1 MALIKCNHCG
11 KSVSDKAS
19 ICPKCR
25 KPLKEETLP
34 VNDVSFAMDGTAGVE
49 ISEDNIVIS
58 ENSEKYYK
66 KISII
71 SYTIISVI
79 ILGIFIGFWLKWKNM

>member
-11 KSVSDKAS
+11 QSVWDKAS
-19 ICPKCR
+19 VCPKCR
-25 KPLKEETLP
+25 MPLKEETKP
-34 VNDVSFAMDGTAGVE
+34 VNDVSLTMAGTKGAE
-49 ISEDNIVIS
+49 ISDADVVKS
-58 ENSEKYYK
+58 ENYEKYYK

-71 SYTIISVI
+71 SYAIITVI

>member
-11 KSVSDKAS
+11 KPVSDKADV
-19 ICPKCR
+19 CPKCR
-25 KPLKEETLP
+25 KPLKEETKP
-34 VNDVSFAMDGTAGVE
+34 VNDDSLTKDGNAGGE
-49 ISEDNIVIS
+49 MSEADIVVS
-58 ENSEKYYK
+58 ENSEKYR

-79 ILGIFIGFWLKWKNM
+79 ILGIIVGFWIKWMKM